1 MIAYVGVRLRD
12 GPRVFRV
19 TKSAFCEP
27 LDPRYDLR
35 NHSPDGYEW
44 GYAGSGP
51 AQLALALL
59 ADASGDD
66 EYALQNYLKLK
77 GRLVAGLT
85 ESVWRLSSEEIMME
99 AEKD

>member
-1 MIAYVGVRLRD
+1 MKAYVGVRLRD

-35 NHSPDGYEW
+35 HHTPDGFAW
-44 GYAGSGP
+44 RYAGSAP

-66 EYALQNYLKLK
+66 EYALDHYLNVK
-77 GRLVAGLT
+77 GRLVARLT